1 MRKTQS
7 MGNRNQALQ
16 NRARTAIGRADL
28 SRPLKCAIEDGLVSK
43 DAKVFDYGCGRGG
56 DVKRLEAM
64 GYDAS
69 GWDPVHRAGGER
81 RSAPI
86 VNLGYVVNVIENARE
101 RQEVLRRAWE
111 LTENVLV
118 VSARL
123 NIDGRA
129 LQHRRE
135 YMDGCLTGL
144 GTFQKFFDQQELRN
158 WINSTLD
165 AKAVPAA
172 PGIFYVFQDQ
182 SERATFVA
190 NRYRRRSVRPRISK
204 SAELFSKHEELLEPL
219 MSFVGERG
227 RLPEMDEID
236 GVTALSDVFGSIR
249 KAFRVVLNVTDE
261 KQWKDISKERSHD
274 LLVYLALAQFD
285 GRPLFSR
292 LPLAL
297 QRDVRAFF
305 GTYKKACTVADQ
317 LLYSLGSSDV
327 IDATCQQSPIGK
339 LTPAAI
345 YLHESALEDLSPI
358 LRLYEGCA
366 SGYLGRVEGAN
377 IIKLYRNE
385 PKVSYLNYPRFDRDA
400 HPALDRSVTVHL
412 QSLRVQS
419 RDYTYTLNRPIL
431 HRKELFVSS
440 NYPQFA
446 KFARLTRIEES
457 KGLYETTSRIGTNKG
472 WTDALARKGLTLQ
485 GHRLLSAKNH

>member
-1 MRKTQS
+1 MS
-7 MGNRNQALQ
+7 HNNEALQ
-16 NRARTAIGRADL
+16 NRARTAISRADI
-28 SRPLKCAIEDGLVSK
+28 SRPFKCAIEDGLVSK
-43 DAKVFDYGCGRGG
+43 STRVFDYGCGRGD
-56 DVKRLEAM
+56 DVKHLEAM
-64 GYDAS
+64 GYEAS

-81 RSAPI
+81 RPASI
-86 VNLGYVVNVIENARE
+86 VNLGYVINVIENARE
-101 RQEVLRRAWE
+101 RQEVLRRAWD

-172 PGIFYVFQDQ
+172 PGVFYVFQDQ
-182 SERATFVA
+182 GERATFVA
-190 NRYRRRSVRPRISK
+190 NRYRRRTVRPRISK

-236 GVTALSDVFGSIR
+236 GVTSLVDAFGSIR

-261 KQWKDISKERSHD
+261 KQWRDIRKERSHD

-327 IDATCQQSPIGK
+327 IDAACQQSAIGK
-339 LTPAAI
+339 LTPTALYA
-345 YLHESALEDLSPI
+345 HESALEDLSPI

-377 IIKLYRNE
+377 ILKLYRQE
-385 PKVSYLNYPRFDRDA
+385 PKVSYLSYPHFDKEP
-400 HPALDRSVTVHL
+400 HPALERSITVHL
-412 QSLRVQS
+412 QSFRVRA
-419 RDYTYTLNRPIL
+419 RDFATSINRPIL
-431 HRKELFVSS
+431 HRKELFVSRD
-440 NYPQFA
+440 YPGFK

-457 KGLYETTSRIGTNKG
+457 KGLFDSTTKIGFQNGWNELLTVKG
-472 WTDALARKGLTLQ
+472 YFLR
-485 GHRLLSAKNH
+485 GHRLLSSHKHSPQ